1 MDLEHHINNEKYI
14 YGLKLI
20 KILYTSEE
28 IKLLNIENI

>member
-1 MDLEHHINNEKYI
+1 MDLEYHIHNEKYI

-20 KILYTSEE
+20 KILYTSQE